1 MIAETKKPR
10 KPTGSRSKSNE
21 QGFTLLETSIAL
33 IVMMVV
39 TLGTGS
45 LFVYAVNYNSGS
57 GDRSAALAI
66 AQQRIER
73 LRRTPFDDA
82 LFSTETATE
91 TVTNAGRSYTVV
103 TTVCW
108 TSTCGGSDTLKIIS
122 VSVTPVS
129 TNQWANTAA
138 TITTRRSSPSVG
150 LYAGVSA
157 L

>member
-1 MIAETKKPR
+1 MFANHQKPG
-10 KPTGSRSKSNE
+10 PLVEAPDKSNE

-33 IVMMVV
+33 VIMMVV
-39 TLGTGS
+39 TLATGS

-57 GDRSAALAI
+57 GDRAAALAI
-66 AQQRIER
+66 AQQRLER
-73 LRRTPFDDA
+73 LRRTPFDDT
-82 LFSTETATE
+82 LLSTATTTE

-108 TSTCGGSDTLKIIS
+108 DSTCGGSDTLKVITIS
-122 VSVTPVS
+122 VTFVS
-129 TNQWANTAA
+129 PNQWASTPASVSTERAA
-138 TITTRRSSPSVG
+138 PSVG